1 MPKQRE
7 VRISKSSGGLAD
19 VRLIEDVLKAFFS
32 HDLQRVGELMQLIQ
46 SRRYHY
52 HFHRLQRRGGE
63 GSVVDEGGLWDLSYG
78 IKETQQ
84 GRG

>member
-1 MPKQRE
+1 MSKQRE
-7 VRISKSSGGLAD
+7 IRISKSSGGLAD
-19 VRLIEDVLKAFFS
+19 VRLIEDVLRAFFD
-32 HDLQRVGELMQLIQ
+32 HDLQRLGELMQLIK
-46 SRRYHY
+46 SRQYLY

-78 IKETQQ
+78 FKETQ